1 VLAQRNAPII
11 PGVDNE
17 EVLSLQ
23 KAAATKKDKKEATDK
38 PAKQK
43 APPNPAPPAPASAPA
58 PHPPQEVVE
67 DSEKVKLEKEVR
79 KMKKKIREVDHL
91 VEKQTKRDPLAPAE
105 AEKMSKLSAWQADLE
120 RLEKELATL

>member
-17 EVLSLQ
+17 EVLALQ

-43 APPNPAPPAPASAPA
+43 APNPAPPAPASTPA
-58 PHPPQEVVE
+58 PQPPQEVVE

-91 VEKQTKRDPLAPAE
+91 VEKQTKGDPLAPAE
-105 AEKMSKLSAWQADLE
+105 AEKMSKLFAWQADLE
-120 RLEKELATL
+120 RLEKELIAL